1 MLPIHGIACFPSR
14 KIMWLRHL
22 LSYDACDYKH
32 FPPKKAI
39 GKHDYL
45 LFNKANQRLQFN
57 KRPSYSTKPLALTL
71 IGNLW
76 IKRPQVDD
84 DLAVDKFHI
93 KAPAGAYAKHLAHVR
108 SDLKIPE
115 LIGRLFDEKTRVHN
129 V

>member
-1 MLPIHGIACFPSR
+1 MLPIHGTVSCPSR
-14 KIMWLRHL
+14 RKMWLHHL
-22 LSYDACDYKH
+22 LNYDACDDKH
-32 FPPKKAI
+32 FQPKKANI
-39 GKHDYL
+39 KHDYL
-45 LFNKANQRLQFN
+45 LFNNASQRLQFN

-93 KAPAGAYAKHLAHVR
+93 KAPAGAYAKRLAHVR